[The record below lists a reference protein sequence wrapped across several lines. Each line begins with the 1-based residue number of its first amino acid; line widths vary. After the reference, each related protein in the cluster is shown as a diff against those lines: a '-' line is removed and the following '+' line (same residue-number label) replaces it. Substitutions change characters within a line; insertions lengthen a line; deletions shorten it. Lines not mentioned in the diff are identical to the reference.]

1 MRRGPGANP
10 VQAGEAHR
18 GLEPGC
24 PPTKDPRAPF
34 RRGVRSG
41 MQELRRA
48 NPGLAGNEERRTV
61 RPCPSPEGPEP
72 VDLRVA
78 PNELTGWRAAAGP
91 FLRLWDAGVE
101 HGTLSGAG
109 PSGSEA

>member
-1 MRRGPGANP
+1 MDAR
-10 VQAGEAHR
+10 
-18 GLEPGC
+18 
-24 PPTKDPRAPF
+24 PTKDPRAHF

-41 MQELRRA
+41 MQELGLA
-48 NPGLAGNEERRTV
+48 DPGLAGDEERPTG

-78 PNELTGWRAAAGP
+78 PNEVTGWRAAAGP
-91 FLRLWDAGVE
+91 FLRLWDEGVE

-109 PSGSEA
+109 PHGSEA